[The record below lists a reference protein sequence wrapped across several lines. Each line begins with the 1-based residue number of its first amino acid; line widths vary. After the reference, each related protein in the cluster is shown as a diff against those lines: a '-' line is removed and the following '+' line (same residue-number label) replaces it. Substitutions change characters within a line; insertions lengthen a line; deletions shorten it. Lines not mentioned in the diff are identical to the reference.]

1 MNEVPVTS
9 SPSAPSAPGST
20 RPAGPAKAVMETQG
34 LLEINEKGF
43 GFLRVK
49 ERNYQASREDVFV
62 SPNLIR
68 DLKLRE
74 GLDVVGTTRQSNKG
88 GLELSEVKTLNGL
101 SHADYVKLPNF
112 QSLTVIDPISQIH
125 FETGPEPISNRIIDM
140 FVPIGRGQ
148 RGLIVSPPKSG
159 KTTLLKQM
167 GQAVL
172 KNHPDIHLMVLLVD
186 ERPEEVTDFKRS
198 VDKAEIFAS
207 SNDEAVKNHCL
218 IARLAT
224 EKARRLV
231 EMGKDVVMLLDSLT
245 RVARAF
251 NNYSSDSGR
260 TLSGGLDSR
269 AMEIPR
275 KIFASARKAEEAGS
289 LTILATI
296 LVDTGSRMDEL
307 IFQEF
312 KGTGNMEFVLDRGLA
327 EKRVFPAVDINKS
340 GTRKEEKLID
350 QKRLD
355 KIHILRRQLASK
367 NPHESTEALVR
378 AMQKTKSNDEI
389 LAMIMG

>member
-1 MNEVPVTS
+1 
-9 SPSAPSAPGST
+9 
-20 RPAGPAKAVMETQG
+20 METQG

-43 GFLRVK
+43 GFLRAK
-49 ERNYQASREDVFV
+49 DRNYQASREDVFV

-68 DLKLRE
+68 DMKLRE
-74 GLDVVGTTRQSNKG
+74 GLDVIGATRQSNKG
-88 GLELSEVKTLNGL
+88 GIELAEVKSLNGL
-101 SHADYVKLPNF
+101 KQDEYQKLPNF
-112 QSLTVIDPISQIH
+112 QTLTVIDPIQQIKL
-125 FETGPEPISNRIIDM
+125 ETGQEPIANRIFDM
-140 FVPIGRGQ
+140 FTPIGRGQ
-148 RGLIVSPPKSG
+148 RGLIVSPPKAG

-167 GQAVL
+167 GQAIL
-172 KNHPDIHLMVLLVD
+172 KNHPEIHLMVLLVD

-198 VDKAEIFAS
+198 VDAEIFAS
-207 SNDEAVKNHCL
+207 SNDEPVKSHCL
-218 IARLAT
+218 IARMAT

-231 EMGKDVVMLLDSLT
+231 EMGKDVVILLDSLT

-251 NNYSSDSGR
+251 NNYTSDSGR

-275 KIFASARKAEEAGS
+275 KIFASARKTEEAGS
-289 LTILATI
+289 LTIMATI

-350 QKRLD
+350 AKRLE
-355 KIHILRRQLASK
+355 KIRILRRQLASK
-367 NPHESTEALVR
+367 NPHESTEALIR
-378 AMQKTKSNDEI
+378 AMMKTKSNDE
-389 LAMIMG
+389 LLSMIIGA

>member
-1 MNEVPVTS
+1 
-9 SPSAPSAPGST
+9 
-20 RPAGPAKAVMETQG
+20 MEAQG

-43 GFLRVK
+43 GFLRAK
-49 ERNYQASREDVFV
+49 DRNYQASREDVFV

-74 GLDVVGTTRQSNKG
+74 GLSVVGGTRQSNKG
-88 GLELSEVKTLNGL
+88 GIELSEVRSLNGMKQDEY
-101 SHADYVKLPNF
+101 AKLPNF
-112 QSLTVIDPISQIH
+112 QALTVIDPISQLK
-125 FETGPEPISNRIIDM
+125 FETGQEPISTRIIDL
-140 FVPIGRGQ
+140 FCPVGRGQ

-172 KNHPDIHLMVLLVD
+172 KNYPDVHLMVVLVD
-186 ERPEEVTDFKRS
+186 ERPEEVTDFRRTLEA
-198 VDKAEIFAS
+198 AEFFAS
-207 SNDEAVKNHCL
+207 SNDEAVKSHCL
-218 IARLAT
+218 IARMAT
-224 EKARRLV
+224 EKARRMV
-231 EMGKDVVMLLDSLT
+231 EQGKDVVMLLDSLT

-251 NNYSSDSGR
+251 NNYAADSGR

-275 KIFASARKAEEAGS
+275 KIFASARKTEEAGS

-312 KGTGNMEFVLDRGLA
+312 KGTGNMELVLDRGLA
-327 EKRVFPAVDINKS
+327 EKRIFPAIDINKS
-340 GTRKEEKLID
+340 GTRKEEKLLD

-355 KIHILRRQLASK
+355 KVRILRRQLASK

-378 AMQKTKSNDEI
+378 AMMKTKSNDELLSMI
-389 LAMIMG
+389 LGG